1 MKKGIFTLSLDH
13 INQLL
18 FEKNWTAIASIL
30 EVEIKH
36 AENLD
41 ESTLIEIYE
50 KMDSD
55 FRQEYCFNINSK
67 LWKHALKIG
76 KVKLAKKYA
85 QLAIDHLVK
94 LKRIPYLQMFIAE
107 LKAHGLGKLD
117 FHETEVAIVQGN
129 CASSKIDVNAHW
141 EFLSLHPEKWRE
153 NKNFLKQH
161 LVGLDRFSTED
172 WKLVYEYFLNFH
184 YDEELLLKLNRHVQE
199 TNKDKFI
206 EKFSKFLHSKNVK
219 IEKVIKK
226 VSSETPSQNFK
237 VNYDELALEV
247 ISGELNPTSDEQ
259 RKVMIGLRDIS
270 EKELLSK
277 GVDMIVAFNLLGM
290 DEVVKMLGERLI
302 PLITDVRTRASVEFT
317 CAQSLFEK
325 QNFYAVIDY
334 IDDVLEKEP
343 LLDSELMA
351 FEYLKAEALLKL
363 KRIKQ
368 AHVLFTK
375 INKRN
380 PSYRL
385 VHQRLKESEAI

>member
-18 FEKNWTAIASIL
+18 FEKNWPAIALII
-30 EVEIKH
+30 EAEIQR

-55 FRQEYCFNINSK
+55 FRQDSCFSINSK
-67 LWKHALKIG
+67 LWKQALKIG

-107 LKAHGLGKLD
+107 LKANGLGKLN
-117 FHETEVAIVQGN
+117 FHEIEVAIAKGN

-161 LVGLDRFSTED
+161 LVGLDRFSTDD
-172 WKLVYEYFLNFH
+172 WKLVYEYVLNFH
-184 YDEELLLKLNRHVQE
+184 YDEELFLKLNKHVQE

-219 IEKVIKK
+219 IEKVVKK
-226 VSSETPSQNFK
+226 ANTATQSQNFK

-270 EKELLSK
+270 DKELLSK
-277 GVDMIVAFNLLGM
+277 GVDMIVAFSLLGM

-325 QNFYAVIDY
+325 QNFYAVVDY
-334 IDDVLEKEP
+334 VDDVLEKEP

-368 AHVLFTK
+368 AHVLFAK